1 MTKELLEQY
10 PDLCAEIKELEEQIR
25 RGVSDTV
32 SGSSPDYPYTQHP
45 ITIQGVPP
53 DLHERIDFLKG
64 QAIMIEEFINALP
77 NSTYRRIVRYRVK
90 YRMSWK
96 TIAAK
101 MGYRYSEQMV
111 KRKYYE
117 IFSKNRTF

>member
-45 ITIQGVPP
+45 ITIKGEPP
-53 DLHERIDFLKG
+53 HLRERLETLKK
-64 QAIMIEEFINALP
+64 QKANIEAFVAGLPRPEKRIIESVIKHGTKWNVVRRALDS
-77 NSTYRRIVRYRVK
+77 NKSSDALRMEYKRIFEK
-90 YRMSWK
+90 
-96 TIAAK
+96 
-101 MGYRYSEQMV
+101 
-111 KRKYYE
+111 
-117 IFSKNRTF
+117 F